1 LITYILRTGV
11 GTSFSG
17 GFLDLLFFGILEGN
31 DRTRWVMIPV
41 VGAFYF
47 LIYFFF
53 FSWIIRRYEPA
64 PDVKEEK
71 KDLSKVSDK
80 A

>member
-1 LITYILRTGV
+1 
-11 GTSFSG
+11 
-17 GFLDLLFFGILEGN
+17 
-31 DRTRWVMIPV
+31 MIPV

-53 FSWIIRRYEPA
+53 LSWIIRRYEPT